1 MLTMYTCTVIIAA
14 QLVSWSVCGLYYT
27 LAFKKTIEVHSVEVH
42 KHTHTHTHTHS
53 HTHTHTH
60 TQSGAVISTL
70 STQHTISSMVFTT
83 KVNKPAAFI
92 NYKLPWLLGGNS
104 SG

>member
-42 KHTHTHTHTHS
+42 KHTHTHTLS
-53 HTHTHTH
+53 HTHTH
-60 TQSGAVISTL
+60 TQSGALISTL

-92 NYKLPWLLGGNS
+92 N
-104 SG
+104 